1 MNNGQNN
8 GVIATMFETLLQL
21 VNAGSS
27 GTGSQDG
34 GGLFAS

>member
-8 GVIATMFETLLQL
+8 GVIAVLMETLLQL
-21 VNAGSS
+21 LNAGSS

-34 GGLFAS
+34 GGLGAS